1 MTYEMMASYWPTPLA
16 IKNDPIVAEGIN
28 NADKIVFSKTQKK
41 AEWNNTKVVSDNIV
55 EEIKKMNVMPGKDM
69 TLLGSESILTQF
81 AEEGLM
87 MNIRS

>member
-1 MTYEMMASYWPTPLA
+1 MASYWPTPLA